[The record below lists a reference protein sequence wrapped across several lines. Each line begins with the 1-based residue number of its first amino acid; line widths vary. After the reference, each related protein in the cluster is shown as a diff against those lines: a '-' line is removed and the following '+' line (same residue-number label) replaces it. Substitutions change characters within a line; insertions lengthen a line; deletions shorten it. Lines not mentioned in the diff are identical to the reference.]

1 MKNGANRTNKIRSDK
16 IQKDGRAELPTE
28 INAVRQR
35 PEKKKLPKNPR
46 REKMRAKNLDR
57 NQALSSKTFLRDFI
71 S

>member
-16 IQKDGRAELPTE
+16 IQKDVRAELPTE

-57 NQALSSKTFLRDFI
+57 NQASSSKTFLRDFT